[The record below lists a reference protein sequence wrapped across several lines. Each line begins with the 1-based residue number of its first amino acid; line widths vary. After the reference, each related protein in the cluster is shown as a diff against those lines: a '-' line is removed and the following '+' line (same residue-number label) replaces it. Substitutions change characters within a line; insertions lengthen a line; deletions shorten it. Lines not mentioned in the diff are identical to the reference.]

1 MNKFK
6 YFLILLS
13 ILFFGISCAFF
24 APSTTVRADEDEGYT
39 QEEIEAAKAWL
50 SAHGYP
56 PTRAG
61 AEQAY
66 QDYLDGK
73 LDDDPDVKAYRGE
86 DDDDEEDDDE
96 KEDGNNEDTG
106 DTSNPSGENTD
117 TNVTNED
124 GSSTKNQSSVNT
136 ATDAKS
142 QKSQADI
149 EKEKLENKT
158 KELESDLKSASSDM
172 VLSEYQA
179 PVLSYEET
187 PEKTN
192 RNTFI
197 FVIAGIAFVI
207 ILISVIVLLR

>member
-1 MNKFK
+1 MNKLK
-6 YFLILLS
+6 YFLIFLS

-86 DDDDEEDDDE
+86 DDEDEEEDE

-106 DTSNPSGENTD
+106 DASNPSEENTD

>member
-1 MNKFK
+1 MNKLK
-6 YFLILLS
+6 YFLILIS
-13 ILFFGISCAFF
+13 ILFLSISCALF

-86 DDDDEEDDDE
+86 DDEDEEEDE

-106 DTSNPSGENTD
+106 DASNPSEENTD